1 MTVLYVGSISFQMQ
15 NEDLEK
21 EFGTFGKV
29 TSARVVT
36 DRSSGRSRGFGFVT
50 FENKEDA
57 EKAVKEMNEKEVMG
71 RRIKVDFSQEKPY
84 RGYGRDRRDRRYR
97 SRSRSRSGSR
107 GHSHSRHHDYHSHSH
122 HHHHHHD
129 SYSRHHSEDDHHER
143 DSKSNEKHDDN
154 AAEKP
159 IEKEPENVQD

>member
-71 RRIKVDFSQEKPY
+71 RRIKVDFSQEKPD
-84 RGYGRDRRDRRYR
+84 RRYGRDRRDRRYR
-97 SRSRSRSGSR
+97 SRSRSR